1 MMVRSSMSVLL
12 VGSLLLSACSSQKK
26 AASQK
31 NVASMENQFP
41 AFDSEAHRGGRGLKP
56 ENTIPAMKNAIDI
69 GVTTLEMD
77 ANITKDLKVVVSHD
91 QYMNPDISTAPDGTP
106 VTRQQ
111 VKDLLLYQ
119 MNYADI
125 VKYDVGMRGNPNFPQ
140 QEKMKVNKPLLS
152 DLIQAV
158 EKYTQQEGVAP
169 KWYNIETKSSAKYD
183 GVRNPKPEQFVA
195 LLMKVVIDNGIVDR
209 TVIQSFDKRTLQV
222 LHKKFPAVKTS
233 FLIGDNNKK
242 SLDENIKDLGFTPF
256 ILSPDYKLVT
266 PALVK
271 ACHDKGVKIVPW
283 TVNDKAKIQELKD
296 MGVDG
301 IISDYPNY
309 FKELGM

>member
-1 MMVRSSMSVLL
+1 MVRSSMSVLL

>member
-1 MMVRSSMSVLL
+1 MMVRSSMSALL

>member
-1 MMVRSSMSVLL
+1 MVRSSMSALL